1 MAMARKEG
9 ARLYGMT
16 SDLDRGLLVTWLRW
30 EGIEVDETLLALMA
44 RC

>member
-1 MAMARKEG
+1 MARKED

-16 SDLDRGLLVTWLRW
+16 SDLDRDLLVTWLRC